1 MCQKYLHIIFI
12 DTQEKPMPRKAIL
25 PLKRVFDALDKKDY
39 WFYNFMGKEEKKAF
53 SSYLQLKYNAS
64 AVGNNDLQ
72 EYQIRSTN
80 NELNINFWEISK
92 HPDLVWKILCAIN
105 PSIGNFQRKYLP
117 IKKDVKNNKK
127 TKFLM
132 EIFPTWK
139 LKDIEAY
146 AEICDKKELKQLA
159 IEHGY
164 DDKSIRAKL

>member
-1 MCQKYLHIIFI
+1 
-12 DTQEKPMPRKAIL
+12 MPRKQPIL
-25 PLKRVFDALDKKDY
+25 PLKEIFEALDKKDY
-39 WFYNFMGKEEKKAF
+39 WFYGRIGKEKQKAF

-64 AVGNNDLQ
+64 VVGTWIPDTWPAKIKPIRDVQ
-72 EYQIRSTN
+72 EYHTRITN
-80 NELNINFWEISK
+80 TELNINFWEISK
-92 HPDLVWKILCAIN
+92 HPKLVWLILCAIN
-105 PSIGNFQRKYLP
+105 SGSGNYARKYLP

-159 IEHGY
+159 IEYGY

>member
-1 MCQKYLHIIFI
+1 
-12 DTQEKPMPRKAIL
+12 MPRKPPIL
-25 PLKRVFDALDKKDY
+25 SLKEIFSALDKKDY
-39 WFYNFMGKEEKKAF
+39 WFYGRIGKEKQKAF

-64 AVGNNDLQ
+64 ATGNNDLQ

-80 NELNINFWEISK
+80 NKLNINFWEISK

-105 PSIGNFQRKYLP
+105 PKIGSFGRKYLP
-117 IKKDVKNNKK
+117 IKKAIKDNKK

-159 IEHGY
+159 IEYGY